1 MTRTRA
7 RVDKNQDEIVALLRS
22 WPAVTVQSLASV
34 GGGVPDLLVGYKQMT
49 VLVEVKGVKGKLT
62 TFQEDWHGR
71 WTGAPVVIVRSQE
84 DAIKLLQNIDA
95 IRRHLPH
102 VDIDITKERDD

>member
-7 RVDKNQDEIVALLRS
+7 RVDKHQDEIVALLRS

-49 VLVEVKGVKGKLT
+49 VWVEVKGAKGKLT

-71 WTGAPVVIVRSQE
+71 WTGAPVVIVRSPE
-84 DAIKLLQNIDA
+84 EATKLLENIGA